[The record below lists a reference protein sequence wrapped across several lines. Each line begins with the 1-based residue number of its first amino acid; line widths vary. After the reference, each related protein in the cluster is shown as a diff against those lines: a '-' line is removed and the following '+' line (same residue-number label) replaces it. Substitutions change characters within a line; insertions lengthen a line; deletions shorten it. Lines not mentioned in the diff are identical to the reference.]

1 MNNDVYISPQKIT
14 KQFDITSNTLRRW
27 AEKGDIRY
35 IRPNN
40 GRRVYH
46 IEDVKQIFGIN
57 IEQQKKQIICYA
69 RVSSNHQKEDL
80 ERQVQFLKEKFPDS
94 KIIKDI
100 GSGLNWKRQGFQSLL
115 ELVYLGKVEQVII
128 AYKDRLCRFGFE
140 LMEWIFEKHGVK
152 LKILSKVNEEKS
164 SVQEL
169 SEDLLSIVTVFVAK
183 NNGIRAVEN
192 RKQRKKL

>member
-1 MNNDVYISPQKIT
+1 
-14 KQFDITSNTLRRW
+14 FDITSNTLRRW

-115 ELVYLGKVEQVII
+115 ELVYLGK
-128 AYKDRLCRFGFE
+128 
-140 LMEWIFEKHGVK
+140 
-152 LKILSKVNEEKS
+152 
-164 SVQEL
+164 
-169 SEDLLSIVTVFVAK
+169 
-183 NNGIRAVEN
+183 
-192 RKQRKKL
+192 